1 MLALIVWKFSNFLT
15 QIAALAQCVIFNE
28 HFFLIFRMD
37 FRYIFTRGERQ
48 RNPQIILSILSQ
60 NFDWSVCTTSSSSW
74 LLFFFCLYTVKIANS
89 SQIMQVAVWWE
100 IIFVANKTRQIMQRI
115 FNDRKFFMGIG
126 KYQKICILLLHT
138 GFGYNF
144 GAKIQISFLI
154 L

>member
-1 MLALIVWKFSNFLT
+1 MNIFSWFSAWISGISL
-15 QIAALAQCVIFNE
+15 QE
-28 HFFLIFRMD
+28 
-37 FRYIFTRGERQ
+37 ERQ

-74 LLFFFCLYTVKIANS
+74 LLFFFCLNTMKIANS

-138 GFGYNF
+138 GFWIEFWRENSNIFPVFASLILGQNLDF
-144 GAKIQISFLI
+144 GTKIQMF
-154 L
+154 